1 MSSFYKMD
9 PAAWDFGTS
18 DLSLDEEAAY
28 LRIVNAIHKHDAPV
42 PDNDRV
48 LSGMFRVSTRKAR
61 ALVEALVAAGKITIE
76 SGKIWNDR
84 ARSDLVQRGFVS
96 SSRAENGAKGGR
108 TRAENAAKA
117 LKNNDADQAIAS
129 SRIEENRIEV
139 VVAARDASPAVSQ
152 QDQTAR
158 ERLLSAMGADPTSGM
173 IGPNGT
179 RLGTMND
186 MAEAQKWVDLGISV
200 DDQCRLISE
209 RMTQQRSKNATFA
222 PRSFGYFSGAM
233 ADFAARKSAP
243 LQASQANKPDEKAAK
258 VARWAKIA
266 KGAA

>member
-9 PAAWDFGTS
+9 PSKWDFGTAG
-18 DLSLDEEAAY
+18 LSLEEEAAY
-28 LRIVNAIHKHDAPV
+28 LRIVNAIHKHDGPV
-42 PDNDRV
+42 PNNDRV
-48 LSGMFRVSTRKAR
+48 LAGMFRVSTRKAR
-61 ALVEALVAAGKITIE
+61 ALVEALVEAGKITIE
-76 SGKIWNDR
+76 GGEIWNDR
-84 ARSDLVQRGFVS
+84 ARSDLVHRGFVS
-96 SSRAENGAKGGR
+96 SSRAESGAKGGR

-117 LKNNDADQAIAS
+117 LKNNDQVQAIAS

-139 VVAARDASPAVSQ
+139 VAARDATPVDSQ
-152 QDQTAR
+152 QDQTDR
-158 ERLLSAMGADPTSGM
+158 EKLLAAMGADPTSGM

-186 MAEAQKWVDLGISV
+186 MAEARKWADLGLSL

-209 RMTQQRSKNATFA
+209 RMAQQRGRNPSFT

-233 ADFAARKSAP
+233 SDFAARKSAP
-243 LQASQANKPDEKAAK
+243 LPSSQANKPDDKAAK
-258 VARWAKIA
+258 VARWERIA